1 MTKYQVTVET
11 KTVYTRMLEFC
22 DGETEEGVR
31 DFLTYQLGDFP
42 ELFEDRC
49 IEDNYTDIVAINC
62 LGEEC
67 IACAISEQIPE
78 DINGEPVMIC
88 LRAESVRLGLR

>member
-11 KTVYTRMLEFC
+11 KTVYTRVLEFC

-49 IEDNYTDIVAINC
+49 IEDNYTDIVAI
-62 LGEEC
+62 
-67 IACAISEQIPE
+67 
-78 DINGEPVMIC
+78 EPVGEGQ
-88 LRAESVRLGLR
+88 LPPVKTGGL

>member
-1 MTKYQVTVET
+1 MNLETMEGKYCPW
-11 KTVYTRMLEFC
+11 R
-22 DGETEEGVR
+22 DG
-31 DFLTYQLGDFP
+31 
-42 ELFEDRC
+42 
-49 IEDNYTDIVAINC
+49 NC

-67 IACAISEQIPE
+67 IACAISEQIPK

>member
-1 MTKYQVTVET
+1 VTVET
-11 KTVYTRMLEFC
+11 KTVYTRVLEFC

-49 IEDNYTDIVAINC
+49 IEDNYTDIVAI
-62 LGEEC
+62 
-67 IACAISEQIPE
+67 
-78 DINGEPVMIC
+78 EPVG
-88 LRAESVRLGLR
+88 EDE